1 MTRFN
6 QFASSIFMTDEQRD
20 KLLAQYSTHLE
31 LIDSREIPHEYRT
44 GPDLSYYTESA
55 EFYYQL
61 IVDSAPHLK
70 DKRRVATDADRE
82 MASTAYNRMV
92 HATWGLI
99 ACGAAATPF
108 AIALARSKDRDHRE
122 MAANVFCGLRDPER
136 APQILEEIR
145 KSLATENDHLVID
158 SLLGALG
165 PLRSREAI
173 PDLARF
179 ILDEYE
185 DMDTRD
191 TAATSLGQIVRKRF
205 DKGEENTVD
214 KAKQWLI
221 ANGFEPV

>member
-1 MTRFN
+1 V
-6 QFASSIFMTDEQRD
+6 
-20 KLLAQYSTHLE
+20 
-31 LIDSREIPHEYRT
+31 
-44 GPDLSYYTESA
+44 SYYTESA

-70 DKRRVATDADRE
+70 DKRRAATDADRE

-92 HATWGLI
+92 EATWGLI
-99 ACGAAATPF
+99 ACGAGSTPY

-136 APQILEEIR
+136 APQIIEEIR
-145 KSLATENDHLVID
+145 KLLSTENDRLVID

-173 PDLARF
+173 PDLAKF
-179 ILDEYE
+179 ILDESE
-185 DMDTRD
+185 DGDTRD

-205 DKGEENTVD
+205 DKSEGSTVE

-221 ANGFEPV
+221 VNGYEVD